1 MIFFIIALGAG
12 GLFAIQGVVN
22 AELGKR
28 FEHPLQAS
36 FISFLV
42 ALIFIV
48 ICLLILRP
56 VIPPLSELKN
66 ISPINFTGGIY
77 GVVYVTTI
85 LFLAPKLGIANT
97 LVATIAGQLI
107 LSVIFDHFG
116 LFGLVQRSVNI
127 YRIIGCAGFLISL
140 YFIQK
145 K

>member
-1 MIFFIIALGAG
+1 MIYFIIALGAG

-28 FEHPLQAS
+28 FSHPLQAS

-42 ALIFIV
+42 ALVLIV
-48 ICLLILRP
+48 VCLLIIRP
-56 VIPPLSELKN
+56 SVPPLTELKHT
-66 ISPINFTGGIY
+66 PLINFTGGIY

-85 LFLAPKLGIANT
+85 LFLTPKIGIANT
-97 LVATIAGQLI
+97 LVATITGQLI

-116 LFGLVQRSVNI
+116 LFGLVQRSINI
-127 YRIIGCAGFLISL
+127 YRLIGCLGLLLSV

-145 K
+145 R

>member
-1 MIFFIIALGAG
+1 MALGAG

-22 AELGKR
+22 SELGKR

-42 ALIFIV
+42 ALVCIV
-48 ICLLILRP
+48 ICLFILRP
-56 VIPPLSELKN
+56 ALPTLTELKQIPPV
-66 ISPINFTGGIY
+66 NFLGGIF
-77 GVVYVTTI
+77 GVIYVTTI
-85 LFLAPKLGIANT
+85 LFLAPKIGIANT

-116 LFGLVQRSVNI
+116 VLGLVQRSVNI
-127 YRIIGCAGFLISL
+127 YRILGCAGFLLSL

-145 K
+145 R